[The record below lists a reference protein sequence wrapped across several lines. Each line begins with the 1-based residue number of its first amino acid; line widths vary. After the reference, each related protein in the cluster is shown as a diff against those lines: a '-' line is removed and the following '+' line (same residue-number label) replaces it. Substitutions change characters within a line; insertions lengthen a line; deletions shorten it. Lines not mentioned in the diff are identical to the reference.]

1 MKFKLFGIL
10 SVFLFISQL
19 ISAKQFSL
27 TSTDSLSVFIG
38 SGENQVL
45 IPVPDSVADKNPVI
59 QVESANTGLLEII
72 TVDYADS
79 RSFVIL
85 KVKEKGI
92 QGKAGISVNMT
103 YNGGSASIETEI
115 HIVPYYNPGLL
126 FQIHD
131 IVFWQQ
137 AIPLNGVPV
146 YEKLIQTSEGPY
158 NALNYSEI
166 PITVN
171 MD

>member
-1 MKFKLFGIL
+1 MSFKLFGIL

-45 IPVPDSVADKNPVI
+45 IPLPDSVVVKSPDI
-59 QVESANTGLLEII
+59 QVESANTSLLEIT

-92 QGKAGISVNMT
+92 QGKIGISVNMT
-103 YNGGSASIETEI
+103 YNGGSAFIE
-115 HIVPYYNPGLL
+115 H
-126 FQIHD
+126 
-131 IVFWQQ
+131 
-137 AIPLNGVPV
+137 
-146 YEKLIQTSEGPY
+146 
-158 NALNYSEI
+158 
-166 PITVN
+166 
-171 MD
+171 